1 MKKMGNFK
9 GLPVFMVTDP
19 FEWEMTKNTIAKE
32 ERIFVYRTNVYYK
45 NNRIAAIDGDILLD
59 FDEDLFNE
67 LRRKSW
73 DDDGA
78 ERLANLTKSAEVA
91 PQSAPKPEKKNE
103 NSNDETVEPAAADI
117 FMKEWQRNIDG
128 EIERLNQ
135 TIETIGDNLN
145 AVG

>member
-1 MKKMGNFK
+1 MRKMGNFK

-19 FEWEMTKNTIAKE
+19 FEWEMIKNTISQE

-45 NNRIAAIDGDILLD
+45 ENRIAAISGDTLLD

-73 DDDGA
+73 DDDRA
-78 ERLANLTKSAEVA
+78 QMLAHVTGSAETR
-91 PQSAPKPEKKNE
+91 PQEDKKPVEE
-103 NSNDETVEPAAADI
+103 NSEPAAADEL
-117 FMKEWQRNIDG
+117 MAHWNEYIDNELAMLKSSVAQLG
-128 EIERLNQ
+128 E
-135 TIETIGDNLN
+135 DVH